1 MLAVTVTSLSILP
14 AVMDPEPHSRVA
26 ADFLF
31 GNPDELFHDNVAV
44 FFSAQLGICVE
55 TGMNNGR
62 KRPIRLIMHEKRDN
76 GSFEDPCQLGCP
88 IRDAGRFPKQ
98 FKVLP
103 RMGRI
108 LIVENSYKMFIF

>member
-1 MLAVTVTSLSILP
+1 MITWLI
-14 AVMDPEPHSRVA
+14 
-26 ADFLF
+26 
-31 GNPDELFHDNVAV
+31 

-108 LIVENSYKMFIF
+108 LIVENSYKMFILLDNVRWKACCSFHGCR

>member
-1 MLAVTVTSLSILP
+1 
-14 AVMDPEPHSRVA
+14 
-26 ADFLF
+26 
-31 GNPDELFHDNVAV
+31 
-44 FFSAQLGICVE
+44 
-55 TGMNNGR
+55 
-62 KRPIRLIMHEKRDN
+62 MHEKRDN

-88 IRDAGRFPKQ
+88 IRDTGRFPKQ